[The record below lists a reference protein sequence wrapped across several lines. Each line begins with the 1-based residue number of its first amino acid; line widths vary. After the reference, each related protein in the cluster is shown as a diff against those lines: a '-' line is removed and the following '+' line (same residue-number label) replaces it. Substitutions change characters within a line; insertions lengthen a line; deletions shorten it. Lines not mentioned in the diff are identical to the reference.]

1 MRFEALLRYEPA
13 LPFRLREGSGKE
25 LTWQKRGEAS
35 ATPASGRGT
44 CAARFALP
52 ALAGVALLASCT
64 TPVATTHTAATVE
77 PALNLHARNFGAATP
92 NAVRTL
98 VVVLHGD
105 GAPESRSDHY
115 RFAEAATQS
124 IPNSAAVALLRPGY
138 GDAAGNRSPGQAG
151 LGIGDDYT
159 QERID
164 AIAESLGVLRRR
176 FASARLIL
184 VGDSGGAAIA
194 ADIAGI
200 RPDLV
205 DAMVLVGCPCA
216 LPEWRKGMQKQRQG
230 AAWATPVASLD
241 PLKTA
246 GGVMPGLRAA
256 VLVGLDDKITPPALS
271 RAYAEALALRG
282 IATDLRIVPGRGHDL
297 LNDPEVL
304 AATVRL
310 AAALPMKG

>member
-1 MRFEALLRYEPA
+1 MRSKLVP
-13 LPFRLREGSGKE
+13 
-25 LTWQKRGEAS
+25 
-35 ATPASGRGT
+35 
-44 CAARFALP
+44 C
-52 ALAGVALLASCT
+52 LAGVALLGGCAT
-64 TPVATTHTAATVE
+64 TPATAPHSSVAKGEAV
-77 PALNLHARNFGAATP
+77 LNLHARNFGPATP
-92 NAVRTL
+92 ADVRTL

-105 GAPESRSDHY
+105 GGPDARSDHY
-115 RFAEAATQS
+115 RFAERVTQS

-138 GDAAGNRSPGQAG
+138 GDAAGNHSPGQAG
-151 LGIGDDYT
+151 LGFGDDYT

-164 AIAESLGVLRRR
+164 AIAQSIGILRQR
-176 FASARLIL
+176 FAAARLIL

-194 ADIAGI
+194 ADIAGM
-200 RPDLV
+200 RPDLL

-216 LPEWRKGMQKQRQG
+216 LPEWRKGMQKQRHG

-256 VLVGLDDKITPPALS
+256 VLVGVNDKVTPPSLS

-304 AATVRL
+304 AATTRL
-310 AAALPMKG
+310 AAALPTKG

>member
-1 MRFEALLRYEPA
+1 MRFEM
-13 LPFRLREGSGKE
+13 LPV
-25 LTWQKRGEAS
+25 
-35 ATPASGRGT
+35 
-44 CAARFALP
+44 
-52 ALAGVALLASCT
+52 LAGLALLAGCT
-64 TPVATTHTAATVE
+64 APVAPPHVAVKAE

-92 NAVRTL
+92 ASVRTL
-98 VVVLHGD
+98 IVVLHGD
-105 GAPESRSDHY
+105 GGPETRSDHY
-115 RFAEAATQS
+115 RFAESVTQA

-138 GDAAGNRSPGQAG
+138 GDAAGNHSPGQAG
-151 LGIGDDYT
+151 LGFGDDYT

-164 AIAESLGVLRRR
+164 AVAQSLGILRRR
-176 FASARLIL
+176 FATARLIL

-194 ADIAGI
+194 ADIAGM
-200 RPDLV
+200 RPDLI

-216 LPEWRKGMQKQRQG
+216 LPEWRKGMQKQPHG

-256 VLVGLDDKITPPALS
+256 VLVGADDKITPPPLS

-282 IATDLRIVPGRGHDL
+282 IATDLRIVPARGHDL

-304 AATVRL
+304 AATTRL
-310 AAALPMKG
+310 AAALPTKG

>member
-1 MRFEALLRYEPA
+1 MRCDSSRLLSVIPA
-13 LPFRLREGSGKE
+13 KAGIHSPVRWGKE
-25 LTWQKRGEAS
+25 PRHQRQWI
-35 ATPASGRGT
+35 PAFAGMT
-44 CAARFALP
+44 VVCAGLLP
-52 ALAGVALLASCT
+52 LALLAGCT
-64 TPVATTHTAATVE
+64 TPVATRTHTVAKVE
-77 PALNLHARNFGAATP
+77 PVLNLHARNFGATAP
-92 NAVRTL
+92 DAVRTL
-98 VVVLHGD
+98 IVVLHGD
-105 GAPESRSDHY
+105 GGPEARSDHY

-151 LGIGDDYT
+151 LGFGDDYT

-164 AIAESLGVLRRR
+164 AIAESLGILRRR

-216 LPEWRKGMQKQRQG
+216 LPEWRKGMQKQRHG

-246 GGVMPGLRAA
+246 GGVMPGMRAA

-304 AATVRL
+304 AATTRL
-310 AAALPMKG
+310 ATALPTKG

>member
-1 MRFEALLRYEPA
+1 MRSKLLA
-13 LPFRLREGSGKE
+13 
-25 LTWQKRGEAS
+25 
-35 ATPASGRGT
+35 
-44 CAARFALP
+44 
-52 ALAGVALLASCT
+52 ALAGLTLLGGC
-64 TPVATTHTAATVE
+64 ATTSATAPRKSLAKAE
-77 PALNLHARNFGAATP
+77 PVLNLHARNFGPATS
-92 NAVRTL
+92 ADVRTL

-105 GAPESRSDHY
+105 GGPEARSDHY
-115 RFAEAATQS
+115 RFAERVTQS

-151 LGIGDDYT
+151 LGYGHDYT
-159 QERID
+159 QERIE
-164 AIAESLGVLRRR
+164 AIAQSLGILRQR
-176 FASARLIL
+176 FATARLIL

-194 ADIAGI
+194 ADLAGM
-200 RPDLV
+200 RPDLL

-216 LPEWRKGMQKQRQG
+216 LPEWRKGMQKQRHG

-256 VLVGLDDKITPPALS
+256 VLVGLNDKVTPPALS

-304 AATVRL
+304 AATTRL
-310 AAALPMKG
+310 AAALPTKG

>member
-1 MRFEALLRYEPA
+1 MRCKLLP
-13 LPFRLREGSGKE
+13 S
-25 LTWQKRGEAS
+25 
-35 ATPASGRGT
+35 
-44 CAARFALP
+44 
-52 ALAGVALLASCT
+52 LAGLALLAGCT
-64 TPVATTHTAATVE
+64 APSATNHVATKAE
-77 PALNLHARNFGAATP
+77 PALNLHARNFGPTTP
-92 NAVRTL
+92 KTVRTL

-105 GAPESRSDHY
+105 GSPETRSDHY
-115 RFAEAATQS
+115 RFAEAVTHA
-124 IPNSAAVALLRPGY
+124 IPGSAAVALLRPGY
-138 GDAAGNRSPGQAG
+138 GDAAGNQSPGQAG
-151 LGIGDDYT
+151 TGVGDDYT

-164 AIAESLGVLRRR
+164 AVAQSLGILRHR
-176 FASARLIL
+176 FAGARLIL

-200 RPDLV
+200 RPDLL

-216 LPEWRKGMQKQRQG
+216 LPEWRKGMQKQPNG

-256 VLVGLDDKITPPALS
+256 VLVGLDDKITPPPLS

-304 AATVRL
+304 AATTRL
-310 AAALPMKG
+310 ASALPAKG

>member
-1 MRFEALLRYEPA
+1 MRSETPGVPTPRAGG
-13 LPFRLREGSGKE
+13 RLGVGI
-25 LTWQKRGEAS
+25 
-35 ATPASGRGT
+35 
-44 CAARFALP
+44 FAPL
-52 ALAGVALLASCT
+52 ALLAGCSGPMA
-64 TPVATTHTAATVE
+64 TPPAATRAA
-77 PALNLHARNFGAATP
+77 PTLNLHARSFGPTTP
-92 NAVRTL
+92 DSVRTL

-105 GAPESRSDHY
+105 GGPGARSDHY
-115 RFAEAATQS
+115 RFAETATRT
-124 IPNSAAVALLRPGY
+124 IPKSAAVALLRPGY
-138 GDAAGNRSPGQAG
+138 GDAAGNQSPGQAG
-151 LGIGDDYT
+151 LGFGDDYT
-159 QERID
+159 QERIE
-164 AIAESLGVLRRR
+164 AVAQSIGVLRRR

-200 RPDLV
+200 RPDLI

-216 LPEWRKGMQKQRQG
+216 LPEWRKAMHKQQHG
-230 AAWATPVASLD
+230 AAWASPVASLD

-256 VLVGLDDKITPPALS
+256 VLVGADDRITPPPLS

-310 AAALPMKG
+310 ASALSTKG

>member
-1 MRFEALLRYEPA
+1 MRCRIV
-13 LPFRLREGSGKE
+13 
-25 LTWQKRGEAS
+25 
-35 ATPASGRGT
+35 
-44 CAARFALP
+44 P
-52 ALAGVALLASCT
+52 ALAGLFLVAGCT
-64 TPVATTHTAATVE
+64 APVVTQHTAIKAE
-77 PALNLHARNFGAATP
+77 PALNLHARNFGATTP
-92 NAVRTL
+92 DTVRTL

-105 GAPESRSDHY
+105 GSPEARSDHY
-115 RFAEAATQS
+115 RFAESVTQA

-138 GDAAGNRSPGQAG
+138 GDTAGNRSPGQAG
-151 LGIGDDYT
+151 MGVGDDYT

-164 AIAESLGVLRRR
+164 AIAESLGILRRR
-176 FASARLIL
+176 FAAARLIL

-200 RPDLV
+200 RPELL

-216 LPEWRKGMQKQRQG
+216 LPEWRKGMQKQRHG
-230 AAWATPVASLD
+230 AAWGTPVASLD

-256 VLVGLDDKITPPALS
+256 VLVGLNDKITPPALS

-297 LNDPEVL
+297 LNDSEVL
-304 AATVRL
+304 AATTRL
-310 AAALPMKG
+310 AAALPTKG

>member
-1 MRFEALLRYEPA
+1 MRSKLLA
-13 LPFRLREGSGKE
+13 
-25 LTWQKRGEAS
+25 
-35 ATPASGRGT
+35 
-44 CAARFALP
+44 
-52 ALAGVALLASCT
+52 ALAGLTLLGGCAT
-64 TPVATTHTAATVE
+64 TPATAPRKSLAKAE
-77 PALNLHARNFGAATP
+77 PVLNLHARNFGPATS
-92 NAVRTL
+92 ADVRTL

-105 GAPESRSDHY
+105 GGPEARSDHY
-115 RFAEAATQS
+115 RFAERVTQS

-151 LGIGDDYT
+151 LGYGDDYT
-159 QERID
+159 QERIE
-164 AIAESLGVLRRR
+164 AIAQSLGILRQR
-176 FASARLIL
+176 FATARLIL

-194 ADIAGI
+194 ADLAGM
-200 RPDLV
+200 RPDLL

-216 LPEWRKGMQKQRQG
+216 LPEWRKGMQKQRHG

-246 GGVMPGLRAA
+246 GGVMPSLRAA
-256 VLVGLDDKITPPALS
+256 VLVGLNDKVTPPALS

-304 AATVRL
+304 AATTRL
-310 AAALPMKG
+310 AAALPTKG

>member
-1 MRFEALLRYEPA
+1 MRSKL
-13 LPFRLREGSGKE
+13 
-25 LTWQKRGEAS
+25 
-35 ATPASGRGT
+35 
-44 CAARFALP
+44 LP
-52 ALAGVALLASCT
+52 ALAGVALLAGCAE
-64 TPVATTHTAATVE
+64 PVATTHGASKAE
-77 PALNLHARNFGAATP
+77 PALNLHARNFGLATP
-92 NAVRTL
+92 SDVRTL

-105 GAPESRSDHY
+105 GSPETRSDHY
-115 RFAEAATQS
+115 RFAESVTEN
-124 IPNSAAVALLRPGY
+124 IPGSAAVALLRPGY

-151 LGIGDDYT
+151 LGFGDDYT
-159 QERID
+159 QQHID
-164 AIAESLGVLRRR
+164 AVAQSLGILRRR
-176 FASARLIL
+176 FPAARLIL

-200 RPDLV
+200 RPDLL

-216 LPEWRKGMQKQRQG
+216 LPEWRKGMEKQRHG

-246 GGVMPGLRAA
+246 GGVMPSMRAA
-256 VLVGLDDKITPPALS
+256 VLVGLDDKITPPSLS

-304 AATVRL
+304 AATTRL
-310 AAALPMKG
+310 ATALPTKG

>member
-1 MRFEALLRYEPA
+1 M
-13 LPFRLREGSGKE
+13 
-25 LTWQKRGEAS
+25 
-35 ATPASGRGT
+35 
-44 CAARFALP
+44 
-52 ALAGVALLASCT
+52 ALLAGCT
-64 TPVATTHTAATVE
+64 TPVATRTHTVAKAE
-77 PALNLHARNFGAATP
+77 PALNLHARNFGATAP
-92 NAVRTL
+92 AAVKTL

-105 GAPESRSDHY
+105 GSAETRSDHY
-115 RFAEAATQS
+115 RFAEAATQR
-124 IPNSAAVALLRPGY
+124 IPDSAAVALLRPGY

-151 LGIGDDYT
+151 AGFGDDYT

-164 AIAESLGVLRRR
+164 AIAQSLGILRRR
-176 FASARLIL
+176 FATARLIL

-200 RPDLV
+200 RPELL

-216 LPEWRKGMQKQRQG
+216 LPEWRKGMQKQRHG
-230 AAWATPVASLD
+230 AAWAAPVASLD

-256 VLVGLDDKITPPALS
+256 VLVGADDKITPPALS

-304 AATVRL
+304 AATTRL
-310 AAALPMKG
+310 ATALPTKG